1 MMCWATP
8 GYVLLPSTVCCCD
21 VCLQVNQDG
30 AALAGRDL
38 MNNLA
43 ELRKYQATRKFKA
56 AANAVIA
63 INRMNNMFKTDETK
77 KAEPVE
83 AAPAAAQES

>member
-1 MMCWATP
+1 M
-8 GYVLLPSTVCCCD
+8 
-21 VCLQVNQDG
+21 DG

-63 INRMNNMFKTDETK
+63 INRMNNMFKSDESK
-77 KAEPVE
+77 QAEPVE
-83 AAPAAAQES
+83 PKQTNA

>member
-1 MMCWATP
+1 
-8 GYVLLPSTVCCCD
+8 
-21 VCLQVNQDG
+21 VNQDG
-30 AALAGRDL
+30 ASLAGRDL

-63 INRMNNMFKTDETK
+63 INRMNNMFKPVETK

-83 AAPAAAQES
+83 PAAALEAS